1 MFKYGYELVEYCEK
15 EKKCISTVALEEEA
29 QQGDCTVQ
37 DVLDE
42 LNKRVDIM
50 NAACIRTLL
59 EPTPSVS
66 GLTGGDAN
74 RLYKYR
80 KSSDTLMGETA
91 LLGVDLALSCFE
103 VNTSMGAIVACP
115 TAGSCGIVPGALF
128 AVAKKKNL
136 NREALL
142 HAFATAGYIGMIIAG
157 NATVAGAEGGCQ
169 AECGSASAMA
179 AAAIVQMCGG
189 TPAQSLSAAAIAL
202 KNVMGLVCDPVAG
215 LVEIPCAKRNA
226 SGVTNA
232 ILSAEL
238 VLAGI
243 DSMIPF
249 DEVVGAMYKVGRML
263 PEELRETA
271 RGGVAVTKTGLE
283 YKKRVFGE

>member
-1 MFKYGYELVEYCEK
+1 MFKYGYELIEYCEK
-15 EKKCISTVALEEEA
+15 NKKCISTVALEDEA
-29 QQGDCTVQ
+29 LHSDCTVA
-37 DVLDE
+37 DVLNE
-42 LNKRVDIM
+42 LSKRVDIM

-59 EPTPSVS
+59 DPTPSVS

-80 KSSDTLMGETA
+80 KEGDTLMGETA

-128 AVAKKKNL
+128 AVAKQREL
-136 NREALL
+136 SREALL
-142 HAFATAGYIGMIIAG
+142 HGFATAGYIGMIIAN

-189 TPAQSLSAAAIAL
+189 SPAQSLHAAAIAL

-232 ILSAEL
+232 ILSADL

-243 DSMIPF
+243 ESMIPF
-249 DEVVGAMYKVGRML
+249 DEVVSAMYKVGRML
-263 PEELRETA
+263 PEQLRETA
-271 RGGVAVTKTGLE
+271 KGGVATTPTGLK
-283 YKKRVFGE
+283 YKKQVFGE